1 MNLSNLPSCDSNSMT
16 GTNGRRS
23 EAFKDGR
30 IRIAM
35 IHHGVTSFWANVK
48 AGAVDAATLV
58 NVDVTWLPPNGVFDV
73 NAMAEQVSQTAD
85 SGLYDGLVVTI
96 PSSEIASA
104 VIQVQ
109 REHVG
114 LPIVVMNVGMQTAA
128 QLGVLAVLQDEIAA
142 GELIGNALL
151 DRGAQD
157 FLCLSHSRK
166 VDSVLDRCTGVLKA
180 FLARGKKL
188 PEIVTVNKTLAFDI
202 NAMNT
207 QESFDQVAKY
217 LQGHPT
223 VDTIVAL
230 TIPTVNLA
238 LRVSMNETV
247 HHPAPTQVPGRNG
260 TMWIGTFDV
269 TNDVIQAVKN
279 NSVAVAISQ
288 TPYVQGALPVIE
300 LFLQVSTKQKL
311 IQNTL
316 FTGPFLLNGSNIDSE
331 YALDSF
337 SDLFNFI
344 NRKKTAV
351 VLNRDI
357 AFESTRWNE
366 ALGGVVE
373 AASLFGWDTIS
384 ATSMQQ
390 LGSIQ
395 NELIRTAAT
404 PNTGGIEGV
413 IVSLAD
419 KVQFNE
425 LLTTPA
431 LDPATPIFGLGS
443 TANWTAL
450 PSRVVFT
457 GPSESGIGNVFASQ
471 ILSSGYAVPLC
482 LVEENGPWWQV
493 MHCTELHEFLT
504 KVYGGV
510 KVGKLSDMMLV
521 VPVNGSDYTNTNMT
535 ITSLQARIGTER
547 ENATNPIL
555 DAFSPTARLA
565 FDSIMCTSQ
574 LLYSVV
580 DSLYPSLRKVRSF
593 SAAFSSSQTAPEHLR
608 KPPSFSRGLPDPS
621 SPGVFV
627 VDISPKSLYSLS
639 HNQQVTGL
647 LDTQQYLQGFHAI
660 LMLSIRKMFP
670 QRGKIF
676 NQFLATGPV
685 PINHVCEPGTVF
697 SSSAS
702 YGLLDNTGELQTM
715 PVGSTEVSSQV
726 TYSTML
732 CHSDDGHVLLQ
743 SWCSRC
749 AVGTISTQADAFECT
764 ACPAGQ
770 RTNGTGQHMCTICT
784 DDLCGTSSMSISA
797 ILAIVLPLVL
807 VICGVGAA
815 IAYWLKKKRILHD
828 KLNDDSW
835 QLDLKKLLN
844 PSLGGGPEG
853 ANLPVISA
861 SGNGG
866 GEGIILP
873 VDPNITNLAMYP
885 MRVVSSTEG
894 SGARST
900 GARSTDEKEGD
911 GSLPLPPRS
920 TGSKPGSD
928 HLNMNASTHSTSSNN
943 TNKLIQSAL
952 SGSNSQFS
960 LVLNTGSSAV
970 GTWRSMPVFIKK
982 IGCKKV
988 PITAELRKEIYNMRE
1003 LRHPKLVEF
1012 IGVCLAPPNICI
1024 VTEFVPKGTLAS
1036 VLANAD
1042 HKLSWQFKFSFI
1054 EDLCRGMEFLHMS
1067 KMERHGRLTSFNC
1080 MISSRWELKITGYG
1094 LDGLFMS
1101 QEDTPLLST
1110 PQPSQNQQEPSN
1122 SGHAHHQRNNSR
1134 PWSDPEQVC
1143 LEHNTQNTTSASSA
1157 FESHGNEPGPSVS
1170 RKNSSSEK
1178 PRESGNSQYSSTA
1191 PLQGTFSHVNASSD
1205 LPHVGSGS
1213 DGILDYSA
1221 FETDTMCLL
1230 WVAPECL
1237 FLNSLGDYELVGT
1250 QKGDQYSA
1258 GIIFNEILTRK
1269 LPYHDYTDYPSVL
1282 ELVKNQDFRPTL
1294 LNPEYASYTAEDRE
1308 NIEQM
1313 NNLILA
1319 CISKDTSLRPT
1330 FTTMVN
1336 RVNDINPHKTD
1347 DFITSMAAM
1356 LEKYGNDMEDLVRDR
1371 TKNLQMRTI
1380 ELEEERARTHRLLVD
1395 LQKAKEGAEAA
1406 ALAKSNFLANMSH
1419 EIRTPMNAVI
1429 GMSRILLDSKLN
1441 PELAECAETIESS
1454 GNQLMTV
1461 IDDILDYS
1469 KIESG
1474 NLKLESRL
1482 LDLGF
1487 VVESAVNLI
1496 SAQAAA
1502 KDLNLV
1508 YEIARDCPVE
1518 IMGDITRIRQIL
1530 LNLMSNAVKFT
1541 KEGSIHLS
1549 VKVEPIQAIRIV
1561 EAAEEI
1567 GVTGPHRPGKG
1578 SRGKT
1583 DKSSKSTREEPSKRT
1598 VIIPDG
1604 HSSSDDSNPSTL
1616 VPLAT
1621 PAESGT
1627 PVSPTFTSTSET
1639 VRGGGTDTE
1648 CLEPKH
1654 VFPAST
1660 PVKLLFA
1667 VKDTGVGIPQDRF
1680 DKLFTSFS
1688 QVDESTTREYGGTG
1702 LGLAI
1707 SKRLSELMGGH
1718 MWVESVP
1725 NVGSTFFF
1733 NIILDSPAGSRTYQE
1748 HFEFPRLE
1756 NKRLVIVSDSAPG
1769 RDAWKIRTDSWGM
1782 KQVRIFNSDQVMSY
1796 LQERPPA
1803 AEGEVQSLAPLGL
1816 LSKMETLIVDS
1827 DLKGSVARTPEGLM
1841 DAIQALEPKTGTTAT
1856 LEVDVE
1862 PTTIPVIIFK
1872 NYRDVN
1878 SAASFSCSQQS
1889 QTASRKGENGSRWSS
1904 DTGDDGSISAYSM
1917 RGSHTSGSRGG
1928 QDRARIYGKNYPL
1941 NSDSSSSSLSLDKTG
1956 SQTTHL
1962 SGVRPFAA
1970 NMLSPGQPS
1979 YFDHNTIS
1987 FDHGSVS
1994 VSPAASLQRRTSYFS
2009 SDNETTSPHD
2019 LTMTRPR
2026 VHYDSLGQSS
2036 SLISGYH
2043 RFGILHP
2050 LVYLTKPVRHSKI
2063 LQALLEDPADLEAGL
2078 DMGGGGLGLGGGGSG
2093 MESSGL
2099 IVMSSMPID
2108 HDLDSPLSTTVAL
2121 SSVHPFQR
2129 LPAVATALL
2138 PPAPI
2143 MDGVSMTLSSSRS
2156 PGLTLD
2162 LSPAALPPLNLGL
2175 KDANGGFS
2183 DSGGNAGGR
2192 HRMDSSGGSD
2202 LRFLVEPQ
2210 PQPEPRARA
2219 AAEVAETPVQTR
2231 RQPLARTLA
2240 HSTPRRKAVSV
2251 NADRNGGMGTPMS
2264 ANYNNYESPLIAA
2277 AAAASNSVAMR
2288 MAKMKVLVVDDNPVN
2303 LKVASKMLARLGI
2316 EPETANN
2323 GQDAVELIER
2333 KMALMQLQEGGGSQE
2348 GVAPMADGVLAEP
2361 MPTTTTT
2368 TTVTDGDQEGAK
2380 KHFVPYDLIFMDV
2393 WMPKMNGLD
2402 ATTYIRKKLSGQS
2415 GDRPYVISMTACVM
2429 EGDRE
2434 KCIASGMNDYI
2445 SKPLRK
2451 EELEQSLRTFVEH
2464 YERTQTPGQAA
2475 SPTAAETEV
2484 QTHVQGGGHHSQ
2496 R

>member
-1 MNLSNLPSCDSNSMT
+1 MNLSNLPSCDSNTMS

-35 IHHGVTSFWANVK
+35 MNHGVTPFWENVK
-48 AGAVDAATLV
+48 AGAVDAANLV
-58 NVDVTWLPPNGVFDV
+58 NVDMTWLQPNGVFDPNV
-73 NAMAEQVSQTAD
+73 MAEQVSQTAD
-85 SGLYDGLVVTI
+85 TGLYDGLVVTI

-104 VIQVQ
+104 VIRVQ
-109 REHVG
+109 REHAG

-151 DRGAQD
+151 DKGAQD
-157 FLCLSHSRK
+157 FLCLSHARK
-166 VDSVLDRCTGVLKA
+166 VDSLMDRCSGVLKA
-180 FLARGKKL
+180 FLARGKML
-188 PEIVTVNKTLAFDI
+188 PNAVAVNKTLAFDPET
-202 NAMNT
+202 MNS
-207 QESFDQVAKY
+207 QENFNHVAKY
-217 LQGHPT
+217 LKDHPT

-230 TIPTVNLA
+230 SIPTVDLA
-238 LRVSMNETV
+238 LRISMNETV

-260 TMWIGTFDV
+260 TIWIGTFDV
-269 TNDVIQAVKN
+269 TEHVIKAVKN

-288 TPYVQGALPVIE
+288 TPYLQGALPVIE

-331 YALDSF
+331 NALDSF

-357 AFESTRWNE
+357 PFESTRWNE
-366 ALGGVVE
+366 ALGGLVE

-390 LGSIQ
+390 LSSIQ
-395 NELIRTAAT
+395 NELTRPAAT
-404 PNTGGIEGV
+404 PNANTGGIEGV

-431 LDPATPIFGLGS
+431 LDPATLIFGLGS
-443 TANWTAL
+443 TSNWTAL
-450 PSRVVFT
+450 PSRVVLT

-471 ILSSGYAVPLC
+471 VLSSGYAVPLC

-493 MHCTELHEFLT
+493 MHCTALHDFLT
-504 KVYGGV
+504 KVYGEV
-510 KVGKLSDMMLV
+510 KVGKLSDMMLA

-535 ITSLQARIGTER
+535 ITSLQAKIGTDR

-555 DAFSPTARLA
+555 DAFSPTARLG

-574 LLYSVV
+574 LLYNVV
-580 DSLYPSLRKVRSF
+580 DSLYPSLRKSKSL
-593 SAAFSSSQTAPEHLR
+593 SAAFSPSQTAPEYLR
-608 KPPSFSRGLPDPS
+608 KPPSLSRALPDPS

-627 VDISPKSLYSLS
+627 VGISPKSLYSLA

-647 LDTQQYLQGFHAI
+647 LDNQQYLQGFHAI

-685 PINHVCEPGTVF
+685 PINHVCEPGTIF
-697 SSSAS
+697 SSSTS
-702 YGLLDNTGELQTM
+702 YGLVDNTDELHTM
-715 PVGSTEVSSQV
+715 PAGFTEVSSQM

-732 CHSDDGHVLLQ
+732 CHNDDGHVLLQ

-770 RTNGTGQHMCTICT
+770 GTNGTGQHMCTICT
-784 DDLCGTSSMSISA
+784 DDLCGTSSTMSTST
-797 ILAIVLPLVL
+797 ILAIVLPLVV

-815 IAYWLKKKRILHD
+815 IAYWVKKKRILHD

-835 QLDLKKLLN
+835 QLDLKNLLN

-853 ANLPVISA
+853 ANLPMMSA
-861 SGNGG
+861 SGSGG

-873 VDPNITNLAMYP
+873 VDPNVANLAMYP
-885 MRVVSSTEG
+885 MRVMTSTEG

-900 GARSTDEKEGD
+900 GARSIDEKERD

-928 HLNMNASTHSTSSNN
+928 HLNMNASTRSTSSNN

-952 SGSNSQFS
+952 GSNSQFS

-982 IGCKKV
+982 IGSKKV
-988 PITAELRKEIYNMRE
+988 PVTAELRKEIYNMRE

-1036 VLANAD
+1036 VLANSD

-1067 KMERHGRLTSFNC
+1067 KMELHGRLTSLNC

-1101 QEDTPLLST
+1101 QEDNPLLPA
-1110 PQPSQNQQEPSN
+1110 PQPSQNQLELSN
-1122 SGHAHHQRNNSR
+1122 SGHVHHHRNNSR
-1134 PWSDPEQVC
+1134 PWSDSEHDW
-1143 LEHNTQNTTSASSA
+1143 LEHSAQNITSASSA
-1157 FESHGNEPGPSVS
+1157 SGSHGNERVPSVS
-1170 RKNSSSEK
+1170 RKNSSGEK

-1191 PLQGTFSHVNASSD
+1191 PLQGTFSNVSASSD

-1213 DGILDYSA
+1213 DGLLDYSA

-1237 FLNSLGDYELVGT
+1237 FLNSLGDFESVGT

-1294 LNPEYASYTAEDRE
+1294 LNPKDAHYTAEDRE

-1319 CISKDTSLRPT
+1319 CTSKDTSLRPT

-1496 SAQAAA
+1496 SAQATA
-1502 KDLNLV
+1502 KDLSLV

-1541 KEGSIHLS
+1541 KEGGIHLS
-1549 VKVEPIQAIRIV
+1549 VKVEPIPAVRIV
-1561 EAAEEI
+1561 EAAEES
-1567 GVTGPHRPGKG
+1567 GVMGPHRAGKG
-1578 SRGKT
+1578 SRGKSG
-1583 DKSSKSTREEPSKRT
+1583 KSSKSTREEPPKRPLT
-1598 VIIPDG
+1598 ILDG
-1604 HSSSDDSNPSTL
+1604 HSSSDDSTPSTL

-1621 PAESGT
+1621 PVGCEMSA
-1627 PVSPTFTSTSET
+1627 SPTFTSTSET
-1639 VRGGGTDTE
+1639 VKGGGTDTE
-1648 CLEPKH
+1648 CLEPGP

-1667 VKDTGVGIPQDRF
+1667 VRDTGVGIPQDRF

-1756 NKRLVIVSDSAPG
+1756 NKRLVIVNDSAAG
-1769 RDAWKIRTDSWGM
+1769 RDAWKIRTDAWGM
-1782 KQVRIFNSDQVMSY
+1782 KQVKIFNSDQVMSY
-1796 LQERPPA
+1796 MQEQPLV
-1803 AEGEVQSLAPLGL
+1803 AEGEVQSPATLGL
-1816 LSKMETLIVDS
+1816 LSKMETLILDS
-1827 DLKGSVARTPEGLM
+1827 DLNGTVARTPEGLM
-1841 DAIQALEPKTGTTAT
+1841 DAIQVLEPKTGTATT
-1856 LEVDVE
+1856 LEGDVE
-1862 PTTIPVIIFK
+1862 PASIPVIIFK

-1878 SAASFSCSQQS
+1878 SAAS
-1889 QTASRKGENGSRWSS
+1889 
-1904 DTGDDGSISAYSM
+1904 
-1917 RGSHTSGSRGG
+1917 
-1928 QDRARIYGKNYPL
+1928 
-1941 NSDSSSSSLSLDKTG
+1941 
-1956 SQTTHL
+1956 
-1962 SGVRPFAA
+1962 
-1970 NMLSPGQPS
+1970 
-1979 YFDHNTIS
+1979 
-1987 FDHGSVS
+1987 
-1994 VSPAASLQRRTSYFS
+1994 
-2009 SDNETTSPHD
+2009 
-2019 LTMTRPR
+2019 
-2026 VHYDSLGQSS
+2026 
-2036 SLISGYH
+2036 
-2043 RFGILHP
+2043 
-2050 LVYLTKPVRHSKI
+2050 
-2063 LQALLEDPADLEAGL
+2063 
-2078 DMGGGGLGLGGGGSG
+2078 
-2093 MESSGL
+2093 
-2099 IVMSSMPID
+2099 
-2108 HDLDSPLSTTVAL
+2108 
-2121 SSVHPFQR
+2121 
-2129 LPAVATALL
+2129 
-2138 PPAPI
+2138 
-2143 MDGVSMTLSSSRS
+2143 
-2156 PGLTLD
+2156 
-2162 LSPAALPPLNLGL
+2162 
-2175 KDANGGFS
+2175 
-2183 DSGGNAGGR
+2183 
-2192 HRMDSSGGSD
+2192 
-2202 LRFLVEPQ
+2202 
-2210 PQPEPRARA
+2210 
-2219 AAEVAETPVQTR
+2219 
-2231 RQPLARTLA
+2231 
-2240 HSTPRRKAVSV
+2240 
-2251 NADRNGGMGTPMS
+2251 
-2264 ANYNNYESPLIAA
+2264 
-2277 AAAASNSVAMR
+2277 
-2288 MAKMKVLVVDDNPVN
+2288 
-2303 LKVASKMLARLGI
+2303 
-2316 EPETANN
+2316 
-2323 GQDAVELIER
+2323 
-2333 KMALMQLQEGGGSQE
+2333 
-2348 GVAPMADGVLAEP
+2348 
-2361 MPTTTTT
+2361 
-2368 TTVTDGDQEGAK
+2368 
-2380 KHFVPYDLIFMDV
+2380 
-2393 WMPKMNGLD
+2393 
-2402 ATTYIRKKLSGQS
+2402 
-2415 GDRPYVISMTACVM
+2415 
-2429 EGDRE
+2429 
-2434 KCIASGMNDYI
+2434 
-2445 SKPLRK
+2445 
-2451 EELEQSLRTFVEH
+2451 
-2464 YERTQTPGQAA
+2464 
-2475 SPTAAETEV
+2475 
-2484 QTHVQGGGHHSQ
+2484 
-2496 R
+2496 